1 MDALEREIRLLQ
13 TELQV
18 RQMLA
23 TNTASLVLDRHAG
36 GADASRTVEQG
47 DPEPGRLNNA
57 DARRQV
63 SCETLTAI
71 HFAFRVWGL
80 PR

>member
-1 MDALEREIRLLQ
+1 
-13 TELQV
+13 
-18 RQMLA
+18 MLA

-57 DARRQV
+57 DARRK
-63 SCETLTAI
+63 
-71 HFAFRVWGL
+71 
-80 PR
+80 

>member
-1 MDALEREIRLLQ
+1 LAKNIDALEREIRLLQ

-36 GADASRTVEQG
+36 GAEASRGVEQG
-47 DPEPGRLNNA
+47 DPEPSRLNDA
-57 DARRQV
+57 DAQQ
-63 SCETLTAI
+63 E
-71 HFAFRVWGL
+71 
-80 PR
+80 